1 MENVENM
8 EAQDERKKRP
18 SRILRGIA
26 LTLMSITVLLTIIGA
41 SGTVCLAFGAENYE
55 GYEALVPF
63 KWLYQI
69 FVYVKF
75 GIGFW
80 GIYVIFTLFK
90 GREKAYRNALIV
102 LIVGVLVAAAQMT
115 TSHLLKGSTM
125 PVDVRFYVTLF
136 TLLIF
141 LLIKHPAIWSK
152 VDFTWSRKGESKKV
166 VAGVSMLLS
175 GIITVTTPIW
185 AVSSHITPEGYNLV
199 NVLAVPLFYGG
210 ASLIV
215 LGIGTLILASAELSN
230 RASGVLQKEKV
241 GDEVKAIDPIS

>member
-1 MENVENM
+1 MET
-8 EAQDERKKRP
+8 QDEMKKRP

-26 LTLMSITVLLTIIGA
+26 LVLMSLTVLMTIIGA
-41 SGTVCLAFGAENYE
+41 SGTYCIAFNAENFE
-55 GYEALVPF
+55 SVKILVPY
-63 KWLYQI
+63 KWLYKI
-69 FVYVKF
+69 FVFVKF

-125 PVDVRFYVTLF
+125 PVDVRFYLTLF
-136 TLLIF
+136 TLIIF

-152 VDFTWSRKGESKKV
+152 VDFTWSRKGESKKT

-175 GIITVTTPIW
+175 GIVTITTPIW

-199 NVLAVPLFYGG
+199 NVLEVPLRYGG

-215 LGIGTLILASAELSN
+215 LGIGTLLL
-230 RASGVLQKEKV
+230 ASGVLQKEKV
-241 GDEVKAIDPIS
+241 GDEVKSTS

>member
-1 MENVENM
+1 M
-8 EAQDERKKRP
+8 EAQEEKKKRP

-26 LTLMSITVLLTIIGA
+26 LTLMTITVLLTIIGA

-63 KWLYQI
+63 KLLYQL
-69 FVYVKF
+69 FVYIKF
-75 GIGFW
+75 AIGFW

-136 TLLIF
+136 TLTIF
-141 LLIKHPAIWSK
+141 LLIKHPTIWSK
-152 VDFTWSRKGESKKV
+152 VDFSWSRKGESKKA

-199 NVLAVPLFYGG
+199 NVLAVPLLYGG

-215 LGIGTLILASAELSN
+215 LGIGTIILAS
-230 RASGVLQKEKV
+230 GVFQKEEV
-241 GDEVKAIDPIS
+241 GNEIKAIDVNN